1 MSKRVSRYVDN
12 EAAHSGDETSSGES
26 GGESESNDSMICGD
40 DEITYEDGV
49 EPSSENHRAV
59 SEKELQK
66 HRKKLDAKRARRDRD
81 ESAETA
87 AEDAVK
93 QKKMK
98 EEKKAAFLNLLSN
111 NKTVKDPPVDSKQ
124 PKRLSSP
131 DIEDSDT
138 EDKPSK
144 DSKIVPEQ
152 KLSAKSKLASN
163 KTHNE
168 ADIPPKPLSLG
179 FGKKKS
185 NGNGKKFVFRVFFTN
200 GAMFYKFL
208 LPIANAVHELRF
220 NLTSSE
226 SFTGIRLEAHD
237 TYLTLANKSRYE
249 CDIEGGFS
257 LDGTPVSSEE
267 LTGMSFCVTASSF
280 MHTLGCATLKDT
292 VLTITKYSDNP
303 DKVTFEALT
312 NENDVQTVYSCDLL
326 AESRLESLKGMSFS
340 LGYHVNIYLKTLK
353 EQTVNAK
360 KCGAST
366 IFFALY
372 QATDDD
378 DKDVVHS
385 RLSVGF
391 CGTVTS
397 GSHDFYQSARKIER
411 QDDEGGKVTEF
422 QALAGL
428 SISERQQITMTRMS
442 YNEYDNA
449 KLRLFLSHMDLD
461 WCLLHI
467 CNDGTQKPL
476 VLECEIGG
484 KNTKHTIIVAPKMD
498 SAQQ

>member
-1 MSKRVSRYVDN
+1 MLKRKNPKLSRYLDG
-12 EAAHSGDETSSGES
+12 EAAHSGDDTSCGSSSQEDES
-26 GGESESNDSMICGD
+26 DDSMVCGD
-40 DEITYEDGV
+40 DEVEYEDGAN
-49 EPSSENHRAV
+49 SEENRP
-59 SEKELQK
+59 SEKEFKKQ
-66 HRKKLDAKRARRDRD
+66 RKLLDAKRARISKSF
-81 ESAETA
+81 ESEEAEALNQKNEVISAEL
-87 AEDAVK
+87 
-93 QKKMK
+93 
-98 EEKKAAFLNLLSN
+98 KKAELI
-111 NKTVKDPPVDSKQ
+111 KKI
-124 PKRLSSP
+124 
-131 DIEDSDT
+131 IE
-138 EDKPSK
+138 K
-144 DSKIVPEQ
+144 DSKSKDV
-152 KLSAKSKLASN
+152 KKLASPDLKISDNEEQPKPTKLTSN
-163 KTHNE
+163 KMHSE
-168 ADIPPKPLSLG
+168 ADIPPKPASLG
-179 FGKKKS
+179 LGRKK
-185 NGNGKKFVFRVFFTN
+185 NTGLKKFTFRVFFTN

-208 LPIANAVHELRF
+208 LPVANAVHELRF
-220 NLTSSE
+220 NLTSTPT
-226 SFTGIRLEAHD
+226 FTGIRLEAHD

-249 CDIEGGFS
+249 CDIEGGFT
-257 LDGTPVSSEE
+257 LDGAPIGSEE
-267 LTGMSFCVTASSF
+267 LTGMTFCVAASSF

-292 VLTITKYSDNP
+292 VLTITKYCDTP

-353 EQTVNAK
+353 EQTINAK

-372 QATDDD
+372 QAV
-378 DKDVVHS
+378 DVEDADVIHS

-391 CGTVTS
+391 SGTVTT

-411 QDDEGGKVTEF
+411 DENGVKVTEF

-428 SISERQQITMTRMS
+428 TLSQRQNIDMARVS
-442 YNEYDNA
+442 YNEYDNG
-449 KLRLFLSHMDLD
+449 KLRLFLSHMDLE

-498 SAQQ
+498 VS